1 MTRKVGFALPSMQRF
16 RGRLVDQR
24 SIREQLVSVAGLVGR
39 PVELAGGVEVG
50 RVVDVIA
57 RPQDSRV
64 PHVSGLVV
72 RIGRRK
78 AFVPAEHIATMTGR
92 TVTLSTSHFDVR
104 EFERRDGELLL
115 MGDVVDHQ
123 LVDIDGVQIVR
134 ASDLYIAPV
143 GNSIR
148 LVGVETGLVTLLR
161 RLGPRRFRSRATPE
175 RVIDWTDIQ
184 MVGGLGN
191 VRIERANRELRRL
204 RPGDLADLLEQLGQ
218 SQRRGLVDSLD
229 IDVAAD
235 ALEEMETDQ
244 RDRLLREISP
254 ERASAIIAEMEPDE
268 AAEAMRQLDEDA
280 QRAIMAVMEPESRE
294 AIRKLLEYEDES
306 AGGIMTSTIVAVTG
320 DTTVDEVLDMLRSM
334 DSHRDDLDAILVVD
348 DEGHLLDDVSLFELA
363 VADRSRPVG
372 ELVGPPWP
380 ITVAADATI
389 DEVVDAV
396 LSNRRSSVVVISE
409 DGLPLGRILL
419 DDVLDALTPTRS
431 WLRANVGDR

>member
-1 MTRKVGFALPSMQRF
+1 MTRTGGFALPSMRRF

-57 RPQDSRV
+57 RPEDARV

-78 AFVPAEHIATMTGR
+78 AFVPVEHVATLTGR

-104 EFERRDGELLL
+104 EFERRDGEVLL

-143 GNSIR
+143 GDSIR

-191 VRIERANRELRRL
+191 VRLERANRELRRL

-218 SQRRGLVDSLD
+218 SQRRGLVDSMD

-244 RDRLLREISP
+244 RDRLLREIAP
-254 ERASAIIAEMEPDE
+254 EKASLIIAEMEPDE
-268 AAEAMRQLDEDA
+268 AAEAMRQLDDDA
-280 QRAIMAVMEPESRE
+280 QVAILAAMPEESRD
-294 AIRKLLEYEDES
+294 AIGRLLQYEDES
-306 AGGIMTSTIVAVTG
+306 AGGIMTSVVVAVRG
-320 DTTVDEVLDMLRSM
+320 ETTVDEVLDMLRTM

-348 DEGHLLDDVSLFELA
+348 ADGRLLDDVSLFELA
-363 VADRSRPVG
+363 VADRGRPVG
-372 ELVGPPWP
+372 QLVGPPWP
-380 ITVAADATI
+380 ITVTPDASI

-409 DGLPLGRILL
+409 DGHPLGRILL